1 MPLMG
6 SIYVG
11 TTGLQTSQNALNT
24 TGHNIT
30 NADTAGYVRQQTML
44 GDKDYNTISITLSKK
59 IKNYNIYQYI

>member
-30 NADTAGYVRQQTML
+30 NADTAGYAGR
-44 GDKDYNTISITLSKK
+44 
-59 IKNYNIYQYI
+59 